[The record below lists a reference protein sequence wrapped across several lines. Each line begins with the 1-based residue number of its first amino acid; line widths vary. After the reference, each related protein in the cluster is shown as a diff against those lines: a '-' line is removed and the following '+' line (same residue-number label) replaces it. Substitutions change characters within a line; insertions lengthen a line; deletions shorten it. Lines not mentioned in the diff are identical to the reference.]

1 MIQRRQTLHLFMVA
15 FLGISLFFLP
25 IYSISSGAGESQ
37 SSLAISLQEVTLA
50 TTTPQI
56 QTQYFPQQP
65 PFFVTLL
72 AIAGAVGS
80 IMFFKNRPLQ
90 MTFARGLVIISAGLF
105 LLLAGIIW
113 KYTETLEIPL
123 EVSGLEYGFFLPLG
137 MALFSAFAFRGIKAD
152 IDLVKSSDRI
162 R

>member
-1 MIQRRQTLHLFMVA
+1 
-15 FLGISLFFLP
+15 
-25 IYSISSGAGESQ
+25 
-37 SSLAISLQEVTLA
+37 
-50 TTTPQI
+50 
-56 QTQYFPQQP
+56 
-65 PFFVTLL
+65 
-72 AIAGAVGS
+72 
-80 IMFFKNRPLQ
+80 MFFKNRPLQ

-105 LLLAGIIW
+105 VLLAGIIW

-123 EVSGLEYGFFLPLG
+123 EVSGLKYGFFLPLG